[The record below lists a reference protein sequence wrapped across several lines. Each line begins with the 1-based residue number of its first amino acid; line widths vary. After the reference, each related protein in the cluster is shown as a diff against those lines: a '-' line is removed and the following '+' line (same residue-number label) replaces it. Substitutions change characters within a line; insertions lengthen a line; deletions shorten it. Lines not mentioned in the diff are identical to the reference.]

1 MSFSSLSDI
10 CANRSRSLDR
20 DFQVAR
26 VSIEESNHFPNMRR
40 AGQIPND
47 GAAAL
52 EFKKCIDIAFPV
64 LELLRPR
71 RWGRASRSANENM
84 FVASEIESSIAGAM
98 ADKIFCSR
106 YFGPAFER
114 LGREPI

>member
-10 CANRSRSLDR
+10 CANSARSLDR

-26 VSIEESNHFPNMRR
+26 VSIEESNQLPNMRLAR
-40 AGQIPND
+40 RIPND

-64 LELLRPR
+64 LELLRR
-71 RWGRASRSANENM
+71 NKWRGASDSANENSFM
-84 FVASEIESSIAGAM
+84 PSEIESSIAGAVT
-98 ADKIFCSR
+98 ACSLIFRSSVR
-106 YFGPAFER
+106 PPR
-114 LGREPI
+114 RELIWF